1 MRFAQFGTVH
11 KNRKW
16 VRRCDVDSAE
26 SENTARF
33 SRTRQMAFGMG
44 IVTTDIPAITAV
56 TWSHFSGNV
65 ERNLTPGRMRNRGD
79 ILQSSLHAPRNQ
91 TQDNIDLHRPRPLPF
106 TIVPRRNEPLS
117 RHVPHDV
124 LQLTLDIEQGEA
136 GIESSGQD
144 PLSRAWRVL
153 LHEGRP
159 VQATSLCLFA
169 DNAKLRNPRWLGMLV
184 LSAAD
189 RIIFFPGLSFRPE
202 WIRSASQVGTTERLI
217 VPDHL
222 TLERNRRDWH
232 FTSAGSEA
240 HQAAGRARPLDEG
253 FVSWFGM
260 TVASSETLAVLK
272 QRTQLSAAIPS
283 SDVHRRYTQLRP
295 LAECQPQHLERFS

>member
-1 MRFAQFGTVH
+1 
-11 KNRKW
+11 
-16 VRRCDVDSAE
+16 
-26 SENTARF
+26 
-33 SRTRQMAFGMG
+33 
-44 IVTTDIPAITAV
+44 
-56 TWSHFSGNV
+56 
-65 ERNLTPGRMRNRGD
+65 
-79 ILQSSLHAPRNQ
+79 
-91 TQDNIDLHRPRPLPF
+91 
-106 TIVPRRNEPLS
+106 
-117 RHVPHDV
+117 
-124 LQLTLDIEQGEA
+124 
-136 GIESSGQD
+136 
-144 PLSRAWRVL
+144 
-153 LHEGRP
+153 
-159 VQATSLCLFA
+159 
-169 DNAKLRNPRWLGMLV
+169 
-184 LSAAD
+184 
-189 RIIFFPGLSFRPE
+189 
-202 WIRSASQVGTTERLI
+202 VGTTERLI